1 MENAPTIEKLKDA
14 INNLIKA
21 HGSLN
26 QEMVWLQD
34 ESLEIQKESE
44 NLKKDIK
51 DLEEINLDLETKLT
65 SLTTT
70 SNATSTEM
78 DELLNKID
86 SVLSVS
92 PSDNQPE
99 TIASKINDEDCL
111 ITPED
116 LNKDIESVVEEFHNE
131 KNKVKDL
138 DLNRMKSLLNGFNK

>member
-65 SLTTT
+65 ALTTT
-70 SNATSTEM
+70 SKATSTEM

-92 PSDNQPE
+92 PVDNQPE
-99 TIASKINDEDCL
+99 TIASKISDEDCL

-116 LNKDIESVVEEFHNE
+116 LDKDIESVVEEFHSE